1 MTKMEPKTK
10 KDLSSKK
17 RQMNEFT
24 AVSQIKPFERYI
36 HSIKK
41 IANNLLAYTI
51 KCGEDLYVAEVEAN
65 KLIFIWPSEYA
76 ANQFLLSNNDFTN
89 CLVQEVSY
97 DDIVENI
104 ERLVSNEKN
113 LISVYSVGYKTGFVV
128 TLTEFIRDINEEAK
142 QYD

>member
-1 MTKMEPKTK
+1 MGQKTK
-10 KDLSSKK
+10 KDLSSKT

-24 AVSQIKPFERYI
+24 AVSQIKPFERYT

-41 IANNLLAYTI
+41 IASNLLVYTI
-51 KCGEDLYVAEVEAN
+51 KCDKDLYTAEVDEN

-76 ANQFLLSNNDFTN
+76 AKQFLLASDDYTN
-89 CLVQEVSY
+89 CLVQEFSY

-104 ERLVSNEKN
+104 ELLLLHEKI
-113 LISVYSVGYKTGFVV
+113 LISVYSVGYKSGFVV
-128 TLTEFIRDINEEAK
+128 SLSELIRDFNEEAK